1 MCKLYPSKSDV
12 LSKFPPCKK
21 TFLFAKEHLGSL
33 EQKAARLVIKC
44 KETED
49 PLLMCIG
56 NLFLFGG
63 LQGLLAFHYRN
74 LEMFAHFGNQW
85 LPLRGGC
92 FFVRKKKKGRKEKE
106 KKGRKNEGM
115 KGGRKEERKEKKS
128 TVVFE
133 NHTLQ
138 YKESTPVVLKAKWTL
153 IWREISL
160 DLNFA
165 TIW

>member
-1 MCKLYPSKSDV
+1 MCKLYPSKSEV

-133 NHTLQ
+133 NHTLL
-138 YKESTPVVLKAKWTL
+138 YKESTPVVLKAK
-153 IWREISL
+153 
-160 DLNFA
+160 
-165 TIW
+165 